1 MAHSTTIGLN
11 PIEIQ
16 VLLLI
21 ARIGRLL
28 SRHLGTA
35 WGHPFTVTIQ
45 TVNRTLAKLVD
56 AKLLTY
62 CEHFQSHGYDPRGA
76 LSWTRHGRLY
86 SLTPLGW
93 EIVKQAFPTLE
104 EGSERL
110 APTMFNPQHQAEHQ
124 IEYAEV
130 ITSLI
135 QSLSYVP
142 GIVGMSSYIEMDLG
156 PTARPRADGI
166 VVVRRWADATL
177 PDCERSSMYPWLG
190 LGQQPGQIDQ
200 LSAIEIDRGTEELS
214 IITGK
219 ANSYRELYRSRYW
232 EGRYS
237 WPLIAFTVPTERRK
251 RAVLDA
257 WEIGWPGSQLLIAT
271 IDDVRESGVL
281 APIWTTQYTKQGQR
295 IQQPHRFLRAAWF
308 ENIIA

>member
-1 MAHSTTIGLN
+1 MAHSTPIGLN
-11 PIEIQ
+11 PIEMQ

-86 SLTPLGW
+86 SLTTLGW

-104 EGSERL
+104 EGIERL

-135 QSLSYVP
+135 QSLTYVP

-166 VVVRRWADATL
+166 VVVRRWADATQ

-190 LGQQPGQIDQ
+190 LGQQPGQLDQ
-200 LSAIEIDRGTEELS
+200 LYAIEIDRGTEELS

-219 ANSYRELYRSRYW
+219 AQSYRELYRSRYW

-237 WPLIAFTVPTERRK
+237 WPLIAFTVPSERRK

-257 WEIGWPGSQLLIAT
+257 WEIGWPGSQLLIAI
-271 IDDVRESGVL
+271 IDDVRALGVL
-281 APIWTTQYTKQGQR
+281 APIWTTQYTQQGQR
-295 IQQPHRFLRAAWF
+295 IQQLHRFLRAAWF
-308 ENIIA
+308 EKIIA